1 MGKVDDCKTT
11 RSQTR
16 EMGMIKENDNN
27 NNNADNDGNDDKDIS
42 VKEST
47 SQSQSPPR
55 MEKVSGCNDNKENST
70 ESKTFKDTLWG
81 TKRIH
86 TLFMTSS
93 DQKGVRTIRT
103 IFGLVA

>member
-1 MGKVDDCKTT
+1 M
-11 RSQTR
+11 
-16 EMGMIKENDNN
+16 ENDN

-70 ESKTFKDTLWG
+70 ESQTFLKIIGFGEQREYTLS
-81 TKRIH
+81 
-86 TLFMTSS
+86 L
-93 DQKGVRTIRT
+93 
-103 IFGLVA
+103 

>member
-16 EMGMIKENDNN
+16 KMGMTKENDNN

-55 MEKVSGCNDNKENST
+55 MEKVPVVTTTRK
-70 ESKTFKDTLWG
+70 
-81 TKRIH
+81 IP
-86 TLFMTSS
+86 
-93 DQKGVRTIRT
+93 QKAKP
-103 IFGLVA
+103 L